1 MLQLRQAAT
10 TAALAAFA
18 LLGSAALTLPAIA
31 ADAAKAPTAAAAQ
44 PKAGRVEPGPAGV
57 DKHLASLHAK
67 FGITAAQETQ
77 WTAFAQVMRDNAKMY
92 DQMAK
97 ERVEKMKSLN
107 AVDDLRSFQEM
118 AQAHAD
124 GLKRLT
130 ASFQGVYD
138 AMTPE
143 QKKHADS
150 VFHDYG
156 QRQHAKHK
164 KTAS

>member
-1 MLQLRQAAT
+1 MLQFRHAAV
-10 TAALAAFA
+10 AAFA
-18 LLGSAALTLPAIA
+18 LLGSAALSLPSLA
-31 ADAAKAPTAAAAQ
+31 ADAAKTPTVAATQQKGTARIEPRAE
-44 PKAGRVEPGPAGV
+44 GVE
-57 DKHLASLHAK
+57 KHLADLHAK
-67 FGITAAQETQ
+67 FGITAAQEPQ
-77 WTAFAQVMRDNAKMY
+77 WKAFAQVMRDNTKMY
-92 DQMAK
+92 DAMAK

-107 AVDDLRSFQEM
+107 AVEDLRSFQEM

-156 QRQHAKHK
+156 QRQARK
-164 KTAS
+164 KT